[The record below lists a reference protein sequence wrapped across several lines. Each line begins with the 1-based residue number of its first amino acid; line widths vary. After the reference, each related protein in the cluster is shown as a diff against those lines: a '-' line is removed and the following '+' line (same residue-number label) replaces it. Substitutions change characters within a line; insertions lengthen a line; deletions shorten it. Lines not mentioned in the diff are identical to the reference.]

1 MHLITRRLARALVTG
16 AAGAALAATPALA
29 SVDPLV
35 TVSGTS
41 PFATGCNGAPQT
53 GTVFTNAE
61 VEPWADVNLA
71 NDDNVVG
78 AWQQD
83 RWSNGGANGNL
94 SAYSTDGGQSWT
106 TPPVSAAS
114 DTGQPKF
121 SRCTGGN
128 ASNGGDYERATDPW
142 VSFGRDGTAYQMALS
157 LDVSTGDPN
166 LLNVRDAMLVSTSTD
181 GGRTWDEI
189 TPLIT
194 DDSPLRLNDKNSL
207 TADPTR
213 NGFAYAVWDRL
224 EIAPDLQ
231 SFRGPTL
238 FTRTTDGGQ
247 TWEPPRV
254 IFDPGV
260 NNQTIANQIAVL
272 PNGRL
277 VNVFDWII
285 QGQLNVGVMFS
296 DDRGRTWTEPR
307 LLNALGTIG
316 ITDPF
321 DGAPVRTGD
330 LIPDIAVDPRKGRNT
345 IYVVWQDARFAEGL
359 RDQIALVR
367 SSDGG
372 RTWTTPRR
380 VSSNLGTQAFT
391 ASVEVNDRGR
401 VGVTYY
407 DFTRDDPTTQPLLT
421 DHWLTVS
428 SDQGESFSAR
438 ERQTASSFDMRLAPL
453 TGTGF
458 FVGDYVGL
466 DGVGRRFHPVFG
478 VTRSVA
484 NAADIVSTTAR
495 PPFGASVAASQ
506 RDPTAAA
513 STAVAGSTSRLGYM
527 TSN

>member
-1 MHLITRRLARALVTG
+1 MRRRILAFIGALAVVVLIAPG
-16 AAGAALAATPALA
+16 AAAVTTPP
-29 SVDPLV
+29 VP
-35 TVSGTS
+35 VSGPT
-41 PFATGCNGAPQT
+41 PFAPNCNGAPQP
-53 GTVFTNAE
+53 GTLFPNSE
-61 VEPWADVNLA
+61 VEPWVSA
-71 NDDNVVG
+71 NPRVRGNMVAV
-78 AWQQD
+78 WQQD
-83 RWSNGGANGNL
+83 RWSNGGAQGNL
-94 SAYSTDGGQSWT
+94 TGVSGDAGRSWDVVE
-106 TPPVSAAS
+106 PP
-114 DTGQPKF
+114 PF
-121 SRCTGGN
+121 SRCAGGN
-128 ASNGGDYERATDPW
+128 AQNGGDYERATDPW

-157 LDVSTGDPN
+157 LDVSTADPN
-166 LLNVRDAMLVSTSTD
+166 LLNARDAMLVSTSTD
-181 GGRTWDEI
+181 GGRTWGEI

-213 NGFAYAVWDRL
+213 NGVAYAVWDRL
-224 EIAPDLQ
+224 EIAEDLQ

-277 VNVFDWII
+277 VNVFNWII

-330 LIPDIAVDPRKGRNT
+330 LVPDIAVDPRKGRNT

-367 SSDGG
+367 STDGG
-372 RTWTTPRR
+372 TTWTTPRR
-380 VSSNLGTQAFT
+380 VSSNLDTQAFT
-391 ASVEVNDRGR
+391 ASVEVNDRGH
-401 VGVTYY
+401 VGVSYY
-407 DFTRDDPTTQPLLT
+407 DFTRDDPTAQPLLT

-428 SDQGESFSAR
+428 IDQGARFATR

-466 DGVGRRFHPVFG
+466 DGIGRRFHPVFG
-478 VTRSVA
+478 VTRSST
-484 NAADIVSTTAR
+484 NPADIVSTTAR
-495 PPFGASVAASQ
+495 PPFGPRVTAVQ
-506 RDPTAAA
+506 TDPTPAAR
-513 STAVAGSTSRLGYM
+513 TATAPNTSRLGFI

>member
-1 MHLITRRLARALVTG
+1 MRRRVFAFIG
-16 AAGAALAATPALA
+16 ALAVVVLTAPGVAAVTTPPA
-29 SVDPLV
+29 P
-35 TVSGTS
+35 VSGPT
-41 PFATGCNGAPQT
+41 PFAPNCNGAPQP
-53 GTVFTNAE
+53 GMLFPNSE
-61 VEPWADVNLA
+61 VEPWVSA
-71 NDDNVVG
+71 NPRSPRNMVAV
-78 AWQQD
+78 WQQD
-83 RWSNGGANGNL
+83 RWSNGGAQGNL
-94 SAYSTDGGQSWT
+94 TGVTRDAGRSWDVVE
-106 TPPVSAAS
+106 PP
-114 DTGQPKF
+114 PF
-121 SRCTGGN
+121 SRCAGGN
-128 ASNGGDYERATDPW
+128 AQNGGDYERATDPW

-181 GGRTWDEI
+181 GGNTWEEI
-189 TPLIT
+189 TTLIA
-194 DDSPLRLNDKNSL
+194 DDSALRLNDKNSL

-224 EIAPDLQ
+224 EIAEDLQ

-238 FTRTTDGGQ
+238 FTRTTDGGR

-296 DDRGRTWTEPR
+296 DDRGRTWTEPT

-330 LIPDIAVDPRKGRNT
+330 LVPDIAVDPRKGTNT
-345 IYVVWQDARFAEGL
+345 VYVVWQDARFAEGL

-380 VSSNLGTQAFT
+380 VSSNLDTQAFT
-391 ASVEVNDRGR
+391 ASVEVDDRGR

-407 DFTRDDPTTQPLLT
+407 DFTRDDPAAQPLLT

-428 SDQGESFSAR
+428 TDRGERFSAR

-466 DGVGRRFHPVFG
+466 EGVGRRFHPVFG
-478 VTRSVA
+478 VTRDSTNPV
-484 NAADIVSTTAR
+484 DIVATTAR
-495 PPFGASVAASQ
+495 PPFGPSRAALET
-506 RDPTAAA
+506 DPTAAA
-513 STAVAGSTSRLGYM
+513 QTATARRASRLGFV